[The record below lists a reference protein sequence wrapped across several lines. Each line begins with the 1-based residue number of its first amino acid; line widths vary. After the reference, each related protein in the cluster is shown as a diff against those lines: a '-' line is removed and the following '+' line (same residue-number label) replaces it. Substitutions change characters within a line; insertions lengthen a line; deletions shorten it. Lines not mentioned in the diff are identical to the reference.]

1 MATRARIRRRRA
13 PCSAVSQPQRRRYM
27 AVKTERADCGEV
39 APASRQAA
47 AAAASETS
55 RCRAW
60 MVGEQSAKA
69 PTTRPMGGGYPSQER
84 TGIGVLD
91 GGMVACIQAAS
102 MGLILGRHGG
112 STPAGKP
119 ACGVPVRSL
128 RPQRVA
134 SGAPMEDLQVV
145 KVLGG
150 APLDCAREPSIWNQ
164 ALPPRLQRG
173 GRLPWEQVGEDA
185 THLGA
190 ADDAR
195 TQGVGEDDVPD
206 GIVVQTPVIT
216 IRGDRS

>member
-1 MATRARIRRRRA
+1 
-13 PCSAVSQPQRRRYM
+13 M

-39 APASRQAA
+39 GPASLAPGRRSSSLRDITMQGMDGRRALSESTDDKADGGRVPSQA
-47 AAAASETS
+47 
-55 RCRAW
+55 
-60 MVGEQSAKA
+60 
-69 PTTRPMGGGYPSQER
+69 SQER
-84 TGIGVLD
+84 PGIGVLN
-91 GGMVACIQAAS
+91 GGMVTRIQAAS
-102 MGLILGRHGG
+102 VGLVLGRHGG
-112 STPAGKP
+112 STAAGEPAR
-119 ACGVPVRSL
+119 GVPVRSL

-150 APLDCAREPSIWNQ
+150 APLDCAREPGIWNQ

-173 GRLPWEQVGEDA
+173 GRRPWEQVGEDA

-206 GIVVQTPVIT
+206 GVVVQT
-216 IRGDRS
+216 R